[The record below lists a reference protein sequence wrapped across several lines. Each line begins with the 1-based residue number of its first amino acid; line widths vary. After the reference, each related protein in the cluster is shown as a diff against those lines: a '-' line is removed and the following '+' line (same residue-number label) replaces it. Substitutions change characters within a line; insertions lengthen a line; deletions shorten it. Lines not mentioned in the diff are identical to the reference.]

1 MGSGLSQANAFKDN
15 VTLDS
20 LLLKSIQPRLV
31 SFKESDFKK
40 LIMISK
46 MLMQEKCQKQSIV
59 S

>member
-31 SFKESDFKK
+31 SFRESDFKK

-46 MLMQEKCQKQSIV
+46 MLMQGKCQKQSIV